1 MPEAKQWRYE
11 EIVRTAL
18 ISDAGGSPKSVCGE
32 RKMA

>member
-1 MPEAKQWRYE
+1 MPDAKRRLLE
-11 EIVRTAL
+11 EIARAAL